1 MLLMRFI
8 NLLIFSYAP
17 YESYQYYQSYASYAF
32 HESSESH
39 LHSDYRQENLWKER
53 SPEQAYYDTH
63 KRWL

>member
-1 MLLMRFI
+1 
-8 NLLIFSYAP
+8 
-17 YESYQYYQSYASYAF
+17 
-32 HESSESH
+32 